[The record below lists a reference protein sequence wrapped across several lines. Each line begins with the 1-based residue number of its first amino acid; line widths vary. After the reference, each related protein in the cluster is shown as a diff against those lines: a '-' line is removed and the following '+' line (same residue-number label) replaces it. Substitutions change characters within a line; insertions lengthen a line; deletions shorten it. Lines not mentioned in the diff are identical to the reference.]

1 MRETEI
7 DKTEW
12 IASCTPSYFNNE
24 GKPDVDENGN
34 ERYRFYLGELYGPGW
49 DAFLRVLEDWR
60 AKGDLA
66 GLVLDT

>member
-1 MRETEI
+1 MRETEVN
-7 DKTEW
+7 KAEW

-49 DAFLRVLEDWR
+49 DAFMRVLENWR
-60 AKGDLA
+60 SRGDLD
-66 GLVLDT
+66 GLVLSR